1 MIAFALPLVQ
11 LYEHK
16 LRLKAVVQHAEFNN
30 PLVEQ
35 EGHSLLAYHFHHG
48 TTLCL
53 KTNAFR
59 SASAKA
65 VTKSRRLQ
73 SGRSERKEAKKRTV
87 FSKTTRVAGVELN
100 YFYIYAQI

>member
-1 MIAFALPLVQ
+1 MYNCTSTSF
-11 LYEHK
+11 E
-16 LRLKAVVQHAEFNN
+16 AVVQHAKFNN

-35 EGHSLLAYHFHHG
+35 EGHSLLAYHF
-48 TTLCL
+48 
-53 KTNAFR
+53 NAFR

-87 FSKTTRVAGVELN
+87 FSKTTSVAGVELN

>member
-35 EGHSLLAYHFHHG
+35 EGYSLLAYHFHHG

-65 VTKSRRLQ
+65 VTKSTSRRLQ

-100 YFYIYAQI
+100 YFYIYA